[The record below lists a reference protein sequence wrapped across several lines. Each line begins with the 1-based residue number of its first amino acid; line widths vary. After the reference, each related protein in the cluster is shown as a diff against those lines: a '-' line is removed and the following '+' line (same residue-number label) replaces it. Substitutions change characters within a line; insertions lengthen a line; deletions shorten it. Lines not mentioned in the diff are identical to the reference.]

1 MMNDVIR
8 KLRPRLLS
16 WLHRSRSG
24 GRMRITLFVRRFS
37 YKEVKNATDGF
48 RRRMYGN
55 PDGVSAYKARFRA
68 SEEDVLVKDFGPRD
82 GNDDEF
88 YRQVQLLG
96 RLHHRHVLAVKGFS
110 SGRRRFVVFDEIE
123 NGSLKEY
130 LDDPLRTPLNWKTRL
145 QVAIGVAAALEYL
158 LLFSNPPMYPVSIS
172 SSTIMLDQNF
182 NAKLSDVGLD
192 SIAKLQSSGSEDGG
206 ATESR
211 PGNIVF
217 QLGLLMLELVTGQSA
232 EKGSIDLVKWIQEC
246 RSSSSFHRM
255 IDPDLGNS
263 YDSKELRNLLAVARL
278 CIRSRDE
285 PRICIPLIFSK
296 FKERNTR
303 QDFKFR

>member
-24 GRMRITLFVRRFS
+24 ITLFVRRFS

-182 NAKLSDVGLD
+182 NAKLSDVGLFETIHRYIALNHSTCCRWWCYRIAAREHRVPAGITDAGARNGTVSREREHRLGQVD
-192 SIAKLQSSGSEDGG
+192 SRVQI
-206 ATESR
+206 
-211 PGNIVF
+211 
-217 QLGLLMLELVTGQSA
+217 
-232 EKGSIDLVKWIQEC
+232 
-246 RSSSSFHRM
+246 
-255 IDPDLGNS
+255 
-263 YDSKELRNLLAVARL
+263 
-278 CIRSRDE
+278 
-285 PRICIPLIFSK
+285 
-296 FKERNTR
+296 
-303 QDFKFR
+303 